1 MDTRGRV
8 AQRARGLTA
17 LCVRRTTGYA
27 PDNRLR
33 ATRQLARLTTACT
46 PHDLTRFAYATR
58 PAARHTAGCALYTP
72 YDRLHA
78 ARPLARRTTGR
89 TSHDRPRES
98 FMRVSG
104 IPHAACSLKKR
115 GNATV
120 HELRA
125 AIVLDVRR
133 ATHNDL
139 RREVHELQRGRRLIV
154 DKRLVGAAG
163 LKVNQPVGFVLRIL
177 GVGIGRTRGG
187 RIGNHFARNRYAG
200 SYTLACRHHHM

>member
-8 AQRARGLTA
+8 AQRARGLAA

-46 PHDLTRFAYATR
+46 PHDLTRLHTPRDRPHATR
-58 PAARHTAGCALYTP
+58 PP
-72 YDRLHA
+72 
-78 ARPLARRTTGR
+78 ARRTTGR

-98 FMRVSG
+98 LMRVSG

-133 ATHNDL
+133 AAHNDL